1 MAGPKTNWIV
11 GTKASIGVDSNTVI
25 IDKLT
30 ESGEVSNLKCYG
42 HLNRQLGFK
51 HDFVVMRYEA
61 ISWNKSSHF

>member
-42 HLNRQLGFK
+42 HLNRQIGLL
-51 HDFVVMRYEA
+51 DFVVMRYKG
-61 ISWNKSSHF
+61 IS